1 MIVTKTTDR
10 ERYENYREPVSADVA
25 TLNIN
30 VETGSIVIQTH
41 DVSRVDVAASLRDV
55 DVHVWREDNDVFVT
69 AENTAMLVATE
80 TARPKA
86 ELVIMIPATC
96 AVRAH
101 VLTGSLEINDLSAAA
116 HTHVITG
123 QTNLNNL
130 QGRITASSVTGS
142 IRYEGRL
149 VEDIHRFVATRGSLR
164 LTLHEPPNARIYAWA
179 TTGRVHCDLP
189 LSRQRRGG
197 YPTGDHLYG
206 VAGQGVGRII
216 TEVIT
221 GSVHIAAT

>member
-1 MIVTKTTDR
+1 MIVTKTTNR
-10 ERYENYREPVSADVA
+10 LRYESYREPVPADVA
-25 TLNIN
+25 TLNID
-30 VETGSIVIQTH
+30 VETGSVVIQTH
-41 DVSRVDVAASLRDV
+41 DVPRVDVEARLRDV
-55 DVHVWREDNDVFVT
+55 DVHVWREDGGIFVT
-69 AENTAMLVATE
+69 AENTTMPVAAE
-80 TARPKA
+80 TVRPRA
-86 ELVIMIPATC
+86 ELVIMIPAAC

-101 VLTGSLEINDLSAAA
+101 VVTGSLEISDLSAAVR
-116 HTHVITG
+116 THVITG

-142 IRYEGRL
+142 IRYDGRL
-149 VEDIHRFVATRGSLR
+149 AEDIHRFAATSGSLR
-164 LTLHEPPNARIYAWA
+164 LALHEPPNARIYAWA

-206 VAGQGVGRII
+206 VAGQGVGRVLA
-216 TEVIT
+216 EVIT